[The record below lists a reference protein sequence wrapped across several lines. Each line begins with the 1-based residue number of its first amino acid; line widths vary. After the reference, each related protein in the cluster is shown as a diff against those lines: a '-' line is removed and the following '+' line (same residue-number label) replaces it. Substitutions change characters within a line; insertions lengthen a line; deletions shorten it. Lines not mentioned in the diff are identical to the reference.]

1 MRIDRPRILVT
12 GAKGQL
18 GEELCRILG
27 PQSIPADLPEVD
39 ITCWD
44 SLRRFLEDT
53 RPTAVINA
61 AAYTRVDK
69 AEDEP
74 EQARAVNALAVGY
87 IAKYCTANECPLVQ
101 ISTDYVFGG
110 DQARRTPYSEEDPP
124 APVNVYGATKLEGE
138 KEARRCRRHIIV
150 RTCGL
155 YGRLGANS
163 PGNFVETI
171 LQKARQGQVLRVVND
186 QVCSPSY
193 VPHIARAILFLLEN
207 EHWGTYHV
215 VNLGQSTW
223 FKFACTI
230 LELAGLDVPCIPISS
245 LEYPARARRP
255 AYSVLDC
262 SKYLK
267 LAGAPPLPPWEV
279 ALREYL
285 ASRTNAGGSG

>member
-1 MRIDRPRILVT
+1 MT

-18 GEELCRILG
+18 GSELCRILG
-27 PQSIPADLPEVD
+27 PQSIPADLPEID

-44 SLRRFLEDT
+44 SFRRCLEDT
-53 RPTAVINA
+53 CPTAIINA

-74 EQARAVNALAVGY
+74 EQARAVNALAVTH
-87 IAKYCTANECPLVQ
+87 IAKYCITNACPLVQ

-110 DQARRTPYSEEDPP
+110 DLTRRTPYSEDDPP

-138 KEARRCRRHIIV
+138 QEARRCPQHIVV

-186 QVCSPSY
+186 QVCCPSY
-193 VPHIARAILFLLEN
+193 VPHIAKAVLFLLEN

-215 VNLGQSTW
+215 VNSGQTTW
-223 FKFACTI
+223 FNFACTI

-245 LEYPARARRP
+245 AEYPARARRP

-262 SKYLK
+262 SKYLQ
-267 LAGAPPLPPWEV
+267 LPGAPPLPPWEV
-279 ALREYL
+279 ALREYM
-285 ASRTNAGGSG
+285 ANRTDGGGLG

>member
-1 MRIDRPRILVT
+1 MKIDRPRILVT

-27 PQSIPADLPEVD
+27 PQSIPADLPEID

-44 SLRRFLEDT
+44 SFQRFLEDT

-74 EQARAVNALAVGY
+74 EQARTVNALAVRH
-87 IAKYCTANECPLVQ
+87 IAKYCITNGCPLVQ

-110 DQARRTPYSEEDPP
+110 DQTRRTPYSEEDPP

-138 KEARRCRRHIIV
+138 QEATRCPRHIIV

-186 QVCSPSY
+186 QVCCPSY
-193 VPHIARAILFLLEN
+193 VPHVARAILFLLEN
-207 EHWGTYHV
+207 EYWGTYHV
-215 VNLGQSTW
+215 VNSGQTTW
-223 FKFACTI
+223 FDFACTI

-245 LEYPARARRP
+245 AEYPARARRP

-262 SKYLK
+262 SKYLH
-267 LAGAPPLPPWEV
+267 LPGAPPLPPWEA

-285 ASRTNAGGSG
+285 ANRTNRGGSG